1 MNFEL
6 RILNF
11 CRHFFENC
19 NNFSNFAKNLINSGF
34 HTPMLEQ
41 FIKNRIIAQLPF
53 ETNEGQVQLLDKLSQ
68 FIISP
73 TPRKAFI
80 LRGYAGTGK
89 TSIMAALVQAMKDLN
104 QRIVLLA
111 PTGRAAKV
119 LSKYAH
125 VPAYTIHK
133 YIYRARTAMCAPSL
147 EARGDEARGDEAI
160 RRWGDE
166 AIRREAMRREARG
179 KEQFTLRDNLH
190 KHTLFIVDE
199 ASMISPLQ
207 LPHKGESSGP
217 GVQFGSGSLLD
228 DLVRFVYSSEGCSL
242 LLLGDDAQ
250 LPPVGSTQSPA
261 LSEEYMAGYQLDIHS
276 HTLTEVARQAN
287 DSGILANATRLR
299 PLALG
304 GRSLGVL
311 ISAGLE
317 RVFAS
322 ANGQEFRSLGVQ
334 EDTFWDLLKFGE
346 DVCTVSGAELL
357 EALEQSYNE
366 VGEEETI
373 LLTRTNKRTNIYN
386 QGIRARI
393 LWREDEISSGD
404 RLMVSKNNYFWTEKY
419 EDLPFLANGDMLEI
433 VRLRNEREMYGYHFA
448 DVQLR
453 SLDYDWEID
462 AVVWLDSLRSDT
474 PDANNVMHRD
484 LVWKIAEDY
493 PELQRNK
500 KQLTEAVYSS
510 PYYNA
515 LQVRMAYAIT
525 GHKSQG
531 GQWERVF
538 IDPNIGGAMRREGD
552 GAMRR
557 EGDEAR
563 EFYRWL
569 YTAITRATKKVYFIK
584 NN

>member
-1 MNFEL
+1 
-6 RILNF
+6 
-11 CRHFFENC
+11 
-19 NNFSNFAKNLINSGF
+19 
-34 HTPMLEQ
+34 MLEQ

-53 ETNEGQVQLLDKLSQ
+53 EANEGQMELLDKLSQ
-68 FIISP
+68 FIVSP

-89 TSIMAALVQAMKDLN
+89 TSIMAALVQAMKELK
-104 QRIVLLA
+104 QHIVLLA

-119 LSKYAH
+119 LSKYAR

-133 YIYRARTAMCAPSL
+133 YIYRARTKGAPSL
-147 EARGDEARGDEAI
+147 EARGDEAI
-160 RRWGDE
+160 
-166 AIRREAMRREARG
+166 RREARG
-179 KEQFTLRDNLH
+179 ERQAFTLRDNLH
-190 KHTLFIVDE
+190 KNTLFIVDE
-199 ASMISPLQ
+199 ASMISGLRDNPI
-207 LPHKGESSGP
+207 
-217 GVQFGSGSLLD
+217 FGSGNLLD
-228 DLVRFVYSSEGCSL
+228 DLVKFVYSSEGCSL

-250 LPPVGSTQSPA
+250 LPPVGSDLSPA
-261 LSEEYMAGYQLDIHS
+261 LNEDYIAGYQLDTQS
-276 HTLTEVARQAN
+276 HTLTTVARQAS
-287 DSGILANATRLR
+287 DSGILENATRLR

-304 GRSLGVL
+304 GRSLGV
-311 ISAGLE
+311 
-317 RVFAS
+317 
-322 ANGQEFRSLGVQ
+322 QEFRSSEVQ
-334 EDTFWDLLKFGE
+334 EDTFWDLLEFGE

-366 VGEEETI
+366 VGVEETI

-393 LWREDEISSGD
+393 LWREEEISGGD
-404 RLMVSKNNYFWTEKY
+404 RLMVVKNNYFWTEKY
-419 EDLPFLANGDMLEI
+419 EDLPFLANGDMLEV

-462 AVVWLDSLRSDT
+462 AVLWLDTLRSDK
-474 PDANNVMHRD
+474 PEDNQLMHKD
-484 LVWKIAEDY
+484 LFWKIVEDY
-493 PELQRNK
+493 PELQHNK
-500 KQLTEAVYSS
+500 KQLTEAIYES

-515 LQVRMAYAIT
+515 LQARMAYAIT

-538 IDPNIGGAMRREGD
+538 IDPNIGGDRREVKGD
-552 GAMRR
+552 
-557 EGDEAR
+557 DAR

-584 NN
+584 NK

>member
-1 MNFEL
+1 
-6 RILNF
+6 
-11 CRHFFENC
+11 
-19 NNFSNFAKNLINSGF
+19 
-34 HTPMLEQ
+34 MLEQ

-53 ETNEGQVQLLDKLSQ
+53 EANEGQRELLNKLSQ

-133 YIYRARTAMCAPSL
+133 YIYRARTKGAPSL
-147 EARGDEARGDEAI
+147 EARGDEAM

-166 AIRREAMRREARG
+166 AMRRWGDEAMRRDARG

-190 KHTLFIVDE
+190 KNTLFIVDE
-199 ASMISPLQ
+199 ASMISGNGQWAMGNGQAL
-207 LPHKGESSGP
+207 
-217 GVQFGSGSLLD
+217 FGSGNLLD

-261 LSEEYMAGYQLDIHS
+261 LSQDYMSGYQLDIHS

-287 DSGILANATRLR
+287 DSGILKNATRLR

-304 GRSLGVL
+304 GRSLEDGAL
-311 ISAGLE
+311 RLQDATMSL
-317 RVFAS
+317 
-322 ANGQEFRSLGVQ
+322 QFRGE
-334 EDTFWDLLKFGE
+334 EDFWDILEFGE
-346 DVCTVSGAELL
+346 DVQTVSGTELL
-357 EALEQSYNE
+357 EVLEQSYNE

-393 LWREDEISSGD
+393 LWREDEISNGD
-404 RLMVSKNNYFWTEKY
+404 RLMVVKNNYFWTEKY
-419 EDLPFLANGDMLEI
+419 EDLPFLANGDMLEV

-448 DVQLR
+448 DVELR

-462 AVVWLDSLRSDT
+462 AVLWLDTLSSDN
-474 PDANNVMHRD
+474 PEANNLMHKD
-484 LVWKIAEDY
+484 LFWKIAEDY
-493 PELQRNK
+493 PELQHNK
-500 KQLTEAVYSS
+500 KKLAEAIIES

-552 GAMRR
+552 EARRREGDEAMRR

>member
-1 MNFEL
+1 
-6 RILNF
+6 
-11 CRHFFENC
+11 
-19 NNFSNFAKNLINSGF
+19 
-34 HTPMLEQ
+34 MLEQ

-53 ETNEGQVQLLDKLSQ
+53 EANEGQMELLDKLSQ
-68 FIISP
+68 FIVSP

-89 TSIMAALVQAMKDLN
+89 TSIMAALVQAMKELK
-104 QRIVLLA
+104 QHIVLLA

-133 YIYRARTAMCAPSL
+133 YIYRARTKSAPSL
-147 EARGDEARGDEAI
+147 EARGDEAI
-160 RRWGDE
+160 RQ
-166 AIRREAMRREARG
+166 EARG
-179 KEQFTLRDNLH
+179 ERQAFTLRDNLH
-190 KHTLFIVDE
+190 KNTLFIVDE
-199 ASMISPLQ
+199 ASMISGDGQWAMGNGQAL
-207 LPHKGESSGP
+207 
-217 GVQFGSGSLLD
+217 FGSGNLLD
-228 DLVRFVYSSEGCSL
+228 DLVRFCYSSEGCSL

-250 LPPVGSTQSPA
+250 LPPVGSTQSAA
-261 LSEEYMAGYQLDIHS
+261 LNEDYMAGYQLNIQS

-304 GRSLGVL
+304 G
-311 ISAGLE
+311 
-317 RVFAS
+317 
-322 ANGQEFRSLGVQ
+322 RSLGVQ

-484 LVWKIAEDY
+484 LFWKIAEDY
-493 PELQRNK
+493 PELQNSRK
-500 KQLTEAVYSS
+500 KLTEAVYES

-538 IDPNIGGAMRREGD
+538 IDPNIGGAMRREGEGAMRREGD
-552 GAMRR
+552 GAIRR